1 MTGSI
6 AADQNLRLARQMLEQ
21 RGEIN
26 RLRGAANVAHRA
38 LLVARDRLSPE
49 EGVDGE
55 SALGYV
61 EEAEAALA
69 AALGEPTPDGDC
81 RDRDSA
87 ARGA

>member
-38 LLVARDRLSPE
+38 LLVARDRLDPAA
-49 EGVDGE
+49 EGGPDPE

-61 EEAEAALA
+61 VEAEAALA
-69 AALGEPTPDGDC
+69 AALGETGDP
-81 RDRDSA
+81 R
-87 ARGA
+87 